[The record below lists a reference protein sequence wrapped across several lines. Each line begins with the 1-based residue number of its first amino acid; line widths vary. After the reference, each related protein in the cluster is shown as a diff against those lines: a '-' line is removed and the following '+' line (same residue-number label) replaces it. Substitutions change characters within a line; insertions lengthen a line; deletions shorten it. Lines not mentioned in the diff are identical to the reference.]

1 MNIALGAF
9 ILTLLFL
16 PAVSYRLAINRQENL
31 KELLST
37 FSLTDS
43 IWVFS
48 IVPILIHIIL
58 VPILV
63 LSGLEVK
70 FDLILN
76 VLYSNKDFK
85 IQNDVFTLD
94 LVEFLGYC
102 TLAIFLGYIFGI
114 FSNSLETRNNFFSRL
129 LGLGNEWYEVF
140 EGKILESS
148 GEKDNIEN
156 IDLVYIDV
164 LSNTKE
170 ATTLYSG
177 ILVNYY
183 YKPKS
188 TELEFLVLQA
198 TTRRDLRKEQI
209 SDISNVTSGKSSH
222 YSSETSKPIKI
233 PGEYFIVPMKE
244 VLNVNVSY
252 LYITAGNEVVESLE
266 E

>member
-16 PAVSYRLAINRQENL
+16 PAVSYRLAINREENL

-48 IVPILIHIIL
+48 IAPIFIHVIML
-58 VPILV
+58 GCML
-63 LSGLEVK
+63 LAGSEVK
-70 FDLILN
+70 FDLILSI
-76 VLYSNKDFK
+76 LYSNKDFK
-85 IQNDVFTLD
+85 IVNHAFSVDVML
-94 LVEFLGYC
+94 FLSYCFVAIIVGYAFGLL
-102 TLAIFLGYIFGI
+102 TNFLEEKY
-114 FSNSLETRNNFFSRL
+114 NLLTRL
-129 LGLGNEWYEVF
+129 LGLGNEWYQVF
-140 EGKILESS
+140 EGNILNAS
-148 GEKDNIEN
+148 GERYNIDNIA
-156 IDLVYIDV
+156 IVYVDV

-170 ATTLYSG
+170 ATVIYSG

-188 TELEFLVLQA
+188 TELDYLVLQGA
-198 TTRRDLRKEQI
+198 QRRDFRKELINDTDAAQ
-209 SDISNVTSGKSSH
+209 STKGAH
-222 YSSETSKPIKI
+222 YSKETSAPVRI

-252 LYITAGNEVVESLE
+252 VSVE
-266 E
+266 